1 MVKKINILL
10 VEDNPGDARLVKEF
24 LSSKSDIF
32 NLTHVNKFSQAIEC
46 IKNGEKCICKIIPY
60 TGKSQPCVSQHLK
73 VMKHAGIIDERKD
86 GTKIM
91 IKASND
97 EIFKIIDRVKKLK

>member
-1 MVKKINILL
+1 MNEVDVFKALADPTRLKIL
-10 VEDNPGDARLVKEF
+10 
-24 LSSKSDIF
+24 
-32 NLTHVNKFSQAIEC
+32 EC

-86 GTKIM
+86 GTKVM
-91 IKASND
+91 IKAFND

>member
-1 MVKKINILL
+1 MNEVDVFKALADPTRLKIL
-10 VEDNPGDARLVKEF
+10 
-24 LSSKSDIF
+24 
-32 NLTHVNKFSQAIEC
+32 EC
-46 IKNGEKCICKIIPY
+46 IKNGEKCLCKIIPY

-97 EIFKIIDRVKKLK
+97 EIFKIVDRVKNLK

>member
-1 MVKKINILL
+1 MNEVDVFKALADPTRLKI
-10 VEDNPGDARLVKEF
+10 
-24 LSSKSDIF
+24 
-32 NLTHVNKFSQAIEC
+32 IEC
-46 IKNGEKCICKIIPY
+46 IEKGEKCICKIIPY

-97 EIFKIIDRVKKLK
+97 EIFKIIDQVKKLK